1 MIMRIILNDGIIH
14 TAPKQS
20 DFVEKKDEELIKRI
34 NEDKKVCLEC
44 TKEKCYG
51 GERCFL
57 NMKNAKR
64 TEK

>member
-1 MIMRIILNDGIIH
+1 MTELYIQRQNNQILL
-14 TAPKQS
+14 K
-20 DFVEKKDEELIKRI
+20 KKDEELIKRI

-64 TEK
+64 AEK